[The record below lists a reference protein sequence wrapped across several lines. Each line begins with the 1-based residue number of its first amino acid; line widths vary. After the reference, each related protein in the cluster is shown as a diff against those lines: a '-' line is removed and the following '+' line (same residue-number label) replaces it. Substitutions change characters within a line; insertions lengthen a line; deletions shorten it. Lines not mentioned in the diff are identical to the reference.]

1 MSSPPGSSSLSTE
14 STVFTLSA
22 GVTSTGGSVLGVD
35 GGTAINLDSATLSYD
50 PGTSTEL
57 NIVSPTWNQSAASE
71 IDIDFPITTDDF
83 VVMGQPDLV
92 LFVHETSTPP
102 QDYSFTVL
110 LEDIRPGAATPWP
123 VGSGRRYSH
132 THTGVPGR
140 QEILMD
146 TVKSRFKNGD
156 TLRVVIT
163 NIALS
168 TPVETSIAPGGEV
181 PMYAPAINKF
191 TVAFQ
196 SSLDGQSA
204 TLTLPTIPA
213 SSLTLA
219 PPAWQI
225 QN

>member
-1 MSSPPGSSSLSTE
+1 
-14 STVFTLSA
+14 
-22 GVTSTGGSVLGVD
+22 VTSIGGSALGLD
-35 GGTAINLDSATLSYD
+35 GGTAKSLDSATLSYD
-50 PGTSTEL
+50 PGTDTVL
-57 NIVSPTWNQSAASE
+57 NIVSPRWNQSAASE

-83 VVMGQPDLV
+83 VVVGQPDLV
-92 LFVHETSTPP
+92 LFVNETSTPA
-102 QDYSFTVL
+102 QEYSFTVL
-110 LEDIRPGAATPWP
+110 LEDIRPGQPTPWP

-132 THTGVPGR
+132 TNTGVPSK

-163 NIALS
+163 NIALM
-168 TPVETSIAPGGEV
+168 TPVPTSIAPSGEV

-196 SSLDGQSA
+196 SALAGESA

-213 SSLTLA
+213 SSLVLA

-225 QN
+225 MQH